1 MGIADMSLALP
12 EDIDADV
19 STIESKCDTLDRIC
33 STMMGRAHDTDGH
46 FHDAAGEF
54 TSAIAWDLSSAS
66 TAELAKWEEASGSL
80 TYGAATLRMWAEDIE
95 TYRSTREELKER
107 WETAKS
113 SAQFRVDN
121 PVLSNPVDPLGG
133 LVESWLTDQE
143 AAEVEAL
150 EEMRAQLLGEHS
162 TAWNTLMDQAEQ
174 TEKDLR
180 EGPSTESL
188 ERMID
193 AGHLGWR
200 HIGLFPPDNPPPL
213 TEEEGM
219 EAADELESYLED
231 PEGYEGNIAEVLAML
246 TLVTGS
252 GPAYQN
258 NGGQPPTEHMDFLE
272 AFYEGFEDTLI
283 NIDGPRG
290 VLGAVDLLE
299 NGEGIDD
306 EIRTGFL
313 NSMGE
318 GLMMLSDESL
328 FGGYDRLPESV
339 RRAAEGPSL
348 MDPDQFEHYDLNT
361 WSSEVGA
368 LETLLS
374 SASPDMRAGV
384 DLSATLTL
392 SMGHYAGGGEN
403 AVDAWVGEEDTLSL
417 VEIASRNHDAMAE
430 IFSGEYEHPNF
441 VGEDGEFKG
450 NSVDESHQDVIN
462 RAIEGLYTHEWSDDG
477 ESLRSMTDWIAEES
491 GSEAPH
497 EVDRSEKAMV
507 GVVETLTN
515 LKEELSNTGHDVT
528 DSFQGEEIEWN
539 DVSFAHL
546 NPEIADSLAGA
557 FEAHVDMF
565 ADNEILTAEGKIDS
579 DLFTGYSY
587 SNGPIIDMED
597 RISFVEMVSGSPA
610 ASNRIIEAADE
621 YTMNSLAEYL
631 GTVGEGGNPVL
642 TDATRSGLLWN
653 AVGTGV
659 AEQVTSR
666 IEGYN
671 AFLQEEDADQKIHE
685 DFARDFTASFIPN
698 PQVMETYKYIWN
710 GVSSAIGDMG
720 EDGSIDFPRESMPP
734 IELNENVVRIY
745 TTGVIHDHGGV
756 DVPLPPAGVLNEDG
770 SFNTNSGE
778 WNFDST
784 PESQIEGGGSQD
796 LGPNTEGQVVRDEE
810 WEKIR
815 NEIWPGSDTEK
826 TVGQVSD
833 DFYLYFE
840 EAFNLRTGGSE
851 EYGW

>member
-1 MGIADMSLALP
+1 MGIADMSLGLP

-54 TSAIAWDLSSAS
+54 TSAVAWDLSSAS
-66 TAELAKWEEASGSL
+66 AAELAKWEEASGSL

-121 PVLSNPVDPLGG
+121 PVLSNPLDPLGG
-133 LVESWLTDQE
+133 LVESWLADQE

-150 EEMRAQLLGEHS
+150 EEVRAQLLGEHS

-180 EGPSTESL
+180 DGPSTESL

-213 TEEEGM
+213 TEEEGT

-246 TLVTGS
+246 TLVTGN
-252 GPAYQN
+252 GPSYQN
-258 NGGQPPTEHMDFLE
+258 NGGQPPADHMDFLE

-403 AVDAWVGEEDTLSL
+403 AVGAWVGEEDTLSL
-417 VEIASRNHDAMAE
+417 VEIASRNHDAMHD
-430 IFSGEYEHPNF
+430 IFTGEYEHPNF
-441 VGEDGEFKG
+441 VGEDGEFKE
-450 NSVDESHQDVIN
+450 NAVDTTHQGVIN

-477 ESLRSMTDWIAEES
+477 ETLRNMTDWIAEEADS
-491 GSEAPH
+491 DDPY
-497 EVDRSEKAMV
+497 EVSRSEKAFIGLVDTFTSDYML
-507 GVVETLTN
+507 EA
-515 LKEELSNTGHDVT
+515 LSSTGHDVEDT
-528 DSFQGEEIEWN
+528 LNVENHNGEQEETTFNWKN
-539 DVSFAHL
+539 VSMGHL
-546 NPEIADSLAGA
+546 NPEVADSMAGIFETYIDAFADDEIMDVEDKVDPSVETGHNGPGDYNLTLGDRRDFIQLISGSSDA
-557 FEAHVDMF
+557 FERV
-565 ADNEILTAEGKIDS
+565 
-579 DLFTGYSY
+579 
-587 SNGPIIDMED
+587 
-597 RISFVEMVSGSPA
+597 VE
-610 ASNRIIEAADE
+610 ASAE
-621 YTMNSLAEYL
+621 YTNNSLQSYVNTHSGDPSVNHAMR
-631 GTVGEGGNPVL
+631 T
-642 TDATRSGLLWN
+642 GLLWN
-653 AVGTGV
+653 AVETGFAGEV
-659 AEQVTSR
+659 GSR
-666 IEGYN
+666 IEN
-671 AFLQEEDADQKIHE
+671 HSDELKTDTSQRAFAADMV
-685 DFARDFTASFIPN
+685 ATFIPQTQAAEAFKFVTKEIVEQVVDEQFMGEQELTELAGI
-698 PQVMETYKYIWN
+698 PDAVTEAEVQILVMESLENHEGW
-710 GVSSAIGDMG
+710 GDSG
-720 EDGSIDFPRESMPP
+720 NSEGRADRQQDF
-734 IELNENVVRIY
+734 N
-745 TTGVIHDHGGV
+745 D
-756 DVPLPPAGVLNEDG
+756 
-770 SFNTNSGE
+770 
-778 WNFDST
+778 
-784 PESQIEGGGSQD
+784 
-796 LGPNTEGQVVRDEE
+796 
-810 WEKIR
+810 IR
-815 NEIWPGSDTEK
+815 NEPWPGSDNGLLVGDVVGDFVGTFGAGYGAQRTE
-826 TVGQVSD
+826 
-833 DFYLYFE
+833 
-840 EAFNLRTGGSE
+840 
-851 EYGW
+851 

>member
-1 MGIADMSLALP
+1 MGIADMSLGLP

-54 TSAIAWDLSSAS
+54 TSAVAWDLSSAS
-66 TAELAKWEEASGSL
+66 TTELAKWEEASGSL

-107 WETAKS
+107 WEAAKS

-121 PVLSNPVDPLGG
+121 PVLGNPLDPLGG
-133 LVESWLTDQE
+133 LVDSWLTDQE

-150 EEMRAQLLGEHS
+150 GEVRAQLLGEHS

-180 EGPSTESL
+180 DGPSTESL

-213 TEEEGM
+213 TEEEGT

-246 TLVTGS
+246 TLVTGN
-252 GPAYQN
+252 GPSYQN
-258 NGGQPPTEHMDFLE
+258 NGGQPPADHMDFLE

-403 AVDAWVGEEDTLSL
+403 AVGAWVGEEDALSL
-417 VEIASRNHDAMAE
+417 VEIASRNHDAMHD
-430 IFSGEYEHPNF
+430 IFTGEYEHPNF
-441 VGEDGEFKG
+441 VGEDGEFKE
-450 NSVDESHQDVIN
+450 NAVDTTHQEVIN

-477 ESLRSMTDWIAEES
+477 ETLRNMTDWIAEEADS
-491 GSEAPH
+491 DDPY
-497 EVDRSEKAMV
+497 EVDRSERAFI
-507 GVVETLTN
+507 GLIDTLTSDYM
-515 LKEELSNTGHDVT
+515 LEALSSTGHEVE
-528 DSFQGEEIEWN
+528 DSFETEGRNGRPEEHTFDWK
-539 DVSFAHL
+539 DVSMGHL
-546 NPEIADSLAGA
+546 NPEIADSMAGI
-557 FEAHVDMF
+557 FEVYIDAF
-565 ADNEILTAEGKIDS
+565 ADDGVMGGDDKIDS
-579 DLFTGYSY
+579 DVETGH
-587 SNGPIIDMED
+587 NGSGDYAVSLGD
-597 RISFVEMVSGSPA
+597 RRDFIQLIAGNSDAFERVVESS
-610 ASNRIIEAADE
+610 SR
-621 YTMNSLAEYL
+621 YTNESLQAYMNTHDGYPDVNHAM
-631 GTVGEGGNPVL
+631 
-642 TDATRSGLLWN
+642 RSGLLWN
-653 AVGTGV
+653 AVETGFANEV
-659 AEQVTSR
+659 ASR
-666 IEGYN
+666 LEN
-671 AFLQEEDADQKIHE
+671 HTAELDDEKAQRAFAVDMA
-685 DFARDFTASFIPN
+685 ATFIPN
-698 PQVMETYKYIWN
+698 PQALEGFKFVSKEIIEHVVSEEHMSEEELAGLSGLPG
-710 GVSSAIGDMG
+710 GVTEAEVQLHAMSGLENSEEWDGEQPPPRMKD
-720 EDGSIDFPRESMPP
+720 EDGEFDPTTESWGYSGNTEEREERQAYFEDIRYESWPGAENGKPVEDVVEDFVQM
-734 IELNENVVRIY
+734 
-745 TTGVIHDHGGV
+745 
-756 DVPLPPAGVLNEDG
+756 
-770 SFNTNSGE
+770 FNTGYGV
-778 WNFDST
+778 
-784 PESQIEGGGSQD
+784 Q
-796 LGPNTEGQVVRDEE
+796 R
-810 WEKIR
+810 
-815 NEIWPGSDTEK
+815 
-826 TVGQVSD
+826 
-833 DFYLYFE
+833 
-840 EAFNLRTGGSE
+840 SE
-851 EYGW
+851 